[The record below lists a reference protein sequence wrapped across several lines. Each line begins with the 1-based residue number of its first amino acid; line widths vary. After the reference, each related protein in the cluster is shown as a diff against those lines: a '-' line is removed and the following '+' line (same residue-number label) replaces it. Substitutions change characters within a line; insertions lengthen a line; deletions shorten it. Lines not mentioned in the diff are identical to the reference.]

1 MASGRS
7 CSLCRM
13 QGWWA
18 ASYVMLWFLVIAL
31 SVIVVALARQ
41 VGTLHLRL
49 SPRGALEMDDEGPP
63 LGEAPVPLEIPDERG
78 REVRIGGPGMG
89 QLLLFV
95 SPNCMV
101 CDQVLPALRA
111 VATATHLDPFVL
123 TDAAADDVHTLV
135 AKNPGAPILSSA
147 DAARLY
153 EVPGTPY
160 AVVIDELGIVRAKG
174 TVNNLEQVEG
184 LVDTARR
191 RKAV

>member
-1 MASGRS
+1 
-7 CSLCRM
+7 M
-13 QGWWA
+13 QGWWV

-49 SPRGALEMDDEGPP
+49 GPRGALEMDDEGPP
-63 LGEAPVPLEIPDERG
+63 IGEAPVPLETPDEKG
-78 REVRIGGPGMG
+78 REVRIGGPGTG

-111 VATATHLDPFVL
+111 VASATDLEPYVL
-123 TDAAADDVHTLV
+123 TDAVADDVQTLI
-135 AKNPGAPILSSA
+135 AKSPGAPIVSSPE
-147 DAARLY
+147 AARLY

-160 AVVIDELGIVRAKG
+160 AVVLDELGVVRAKG